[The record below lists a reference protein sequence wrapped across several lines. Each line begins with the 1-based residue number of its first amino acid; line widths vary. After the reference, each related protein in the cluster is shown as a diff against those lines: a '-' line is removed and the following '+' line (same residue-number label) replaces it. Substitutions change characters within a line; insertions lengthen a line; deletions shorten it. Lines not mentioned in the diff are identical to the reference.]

1 MTTPYEEPAL
11 DKKAFNCPFCN
22 AYANFWW
29 SPVNVL
35 LPKAQTTIEYKA
47 AQCAHCQKWTLWS
60 NEPKGRGATGVIWV
74 GSLIYPLKL
83 TSPLPH
89 KDLPDSCKS
98 EYNEARY
105 VFPFS
110 PRAAAA
116 LLRLCIQKLC
126 KELGAGGENINKD
139 IGGLVKNG
147 LDSRIQKALDV
158 VRVTGNNAVHPGT
171 MDLTDDNELVNKLFK
186 LVNLIVEEMI
196 TKPKEIDT
204 LYGALPESAKQAIE
218 KRDT

>member
-1 MTTPYEEPAL
+1 
-11 DKKAFNCPFCN
+11 
-22 AYANFWW
+22 
-29 SPVNVL
+29 
-35 LPKAQTTIEYKA
+35 
-47 AQCAHCQKWTLWS
+47 
-60 NEPKGRGATGVIWV
+60 
-74 GSLIYPLKL
+74 
-83 TSPLPH
+83 
-89 KDLPDSCKS
+89 
-98 EYNEARY
+98 
-105 VFPFS
+105 
-110 PRAAAA
+110 

>member
-1 MTTPYEEPAL
+1 M
-11 DKKAFNCPFCN
+11 
-22 AYANFWW
+22 
-29 SPVNVL
+29 
-35 LPKAQTTIEYKA
+35 
-47 AQCAHCQKWTLWS
+47 
-60 NEPKGRGATGVIWV
+60 WV
-74 GSLIYPLKL
+74 GGLIYPLKL

-89 KDLPDSCKS
+89 KDLPESCKS
-98 EYNEARY
+98 EYDEARH
-105 VFPFS
+105 VLPFS

-126 KELGAGGENINKD
+126 KELGASGESINKD
-139 IGGLVKNG
+139 IGELVKNG
-147 LDSRIQKALDV
+147 MDSRIQKALDV

-171 MDLTDDNELVNKLFK
+171 MDLTDDDELVNKLFK

-204 LYGALPESAKQAIE
+204 LYGALPETARLAIE